1 MTFMP
6 RPALLPKILARPA
19 MIFLAVAQ
27 VLLALTPL
35 AEIRGSNSTPHVEEA
50 GIAEHHSHDEAS
62 CAACVARTILTSYEH
77 PEPAD
82 FRVADSHVVRPGGP
96 MGLPADRYR
105 TGLAARAPPLNR
117 A

>member
-1 MTFMP
+1 MTDMP

-35 AEIRGSNSTPHVEEA
+35 AEGRGANSTPHVEQA
-50 GIAEHHSHDEAS
+50 GTAEHHAHDEAS
-62 CAACVARTILTSYEH
+62 CAACVARTLLTSCE
-77 PEPAD
+77 PSSPAD
-82 FRVADSHVVRPGGP
+82 FRDAASHAMRPGGA
-96 MGLPADRYR
+96 MGLPADRGR
-105 TGLAARAPPLNR
+105 TGLDARAPPLNR